1 MLSMAQL
8 AAALPY
14 VALASTALTV
24 YNQYEQGRYQSAMSS
39 LQAAER
45 DADANAAQA
54 ESQRVALI
62 ERRKAKNLSSR
73 ARALMAASGGSASDP
88 TAVNIITDIE
98 TQGELNALNALYSGD
113 TMARGLRTGGS
124 VARNEAE
131 AYRAAANLRAA
142 STALDGGTTWFSKYG
157 A

>member
-1 MLSMAQL
+1 MAQL

-14 VALASTALTV
+14 VALASTALQV

-54 ESQRVALI
+54 ESQREAII

-88 TAVNIITDIE
+88 TAVDLITDIE
-98 TQGELNALNALYSGD
+98 TQGELNALNALYAGD
-113 TMARGLRTGGS
+113 TMARGLRTGAG
-124 VARNEAE
+124 VARNEAQ

-142 STALDGGTTWFSKYG
+142 STALEGGTTWFSKYG
-157 A
+157 L